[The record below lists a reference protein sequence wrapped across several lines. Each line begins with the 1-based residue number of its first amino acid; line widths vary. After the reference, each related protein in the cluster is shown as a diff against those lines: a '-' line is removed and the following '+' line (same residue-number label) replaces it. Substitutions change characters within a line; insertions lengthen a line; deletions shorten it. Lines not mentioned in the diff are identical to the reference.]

1 MTTDTVVALPTVTR
15 SGPPA
20 PLPQHET
27 IENLLKGFRRQ
38 FVPIRKSFV
47 QQGKGRE
54 TKPGPLRNFL
64 AGHDSRGLD
73 AYLLLHAMASSPP
86 WNCDLP
92 SGFWVRALGLVGA
105 ATNGANAFDNA
116 RPAVSKIMR
125 RLVDRR
131 LVARTRVKGQSS
143 LTLLCEDGSGSA
155 YAHPFDTDEQWLQL
169 PHEYWYGRHY
179 LTLSLRAKI
188 MLLIALARHDNF
200 TLPQNKALPW
210 YGVSEDTAYRGFRE
224 LRDADLLHV
233 RQGWIEA
240 LRSDIGY
247 TQQWVYSLKG
257 AFSDAERKK
266 ASAKAKRDFVN
277 GNREGV

>member
-1 MTTDTVVALPTVTR
+1 MTTDTVVAIPGVSR
-15 SGPPA
+15 SGPPD
-20 PLPQHET
+20 PLAQHET
-27 IENLLKGFRRQ
+27 IESLLKGFRRP

-47 QQGKGRE
+47 QQGKGRG
-54 TKPGPLRNFL
+54 TKPGPLREFL
-64 AGHDSRGLD
+64 TGHDSRGLD

-92 SGFWVRALGLVGA
+92 SGFWVRVLGLAGV
-105 ATNGANAFDNA
+105 ATNSDAFDNA

-155 YAHPFDTDEQWLQL
+155 YMHPFETDEQWLQL
-169 PHEYWYGRHY
+169 PHEYWYGRYY

-188 MLLIALARHDNF
+188 MLLIALERPDNF

-210 YGVSEDTAYRGFRE
+210 YGVSEDTAYRGIRE
-224 LRDADLLHV
+224 LRDVGLLHV
-233 RQGWIEA
+233 KQDWVKN

-247 TQQWVYSLKG
+247 TQQWIYSLNG
-257 AFSDAERKK
+257 AFSDSERKK
-266 ASAKAKRDFVN
+266 ASAKAKRDFAN
-277 GNREGV
+277 GNREGA